1 MMKTAQRLFATACTL
16 LMMTGASGAEF
27 ETVERIRAAAEDHAR
42 KQMPQANQVMAVSL
56 DQRLRLKRCGTA
68 LLTHSGSATN
78 RAGLT
83 VQVSCQRPHPWKVY
97 VPVRATST
105 LDVVVA
111 KQGMAANQVLS
122 ADDLRIEARNT
133 ASLPYGFF
141 TDPNAILGARLRRTV
156 ASGTVLV
163 PAALEAHKLVRRG
176 QKVTLIRRVGGIM
189 VKGTGTALKDGV
201 KGQRMQVKT
210 PSARIVEGAV
220 ESADVVR
227 IGG

>member
-1 MMKTAQRLFATACTL
+1 MNITQRLVITACTL
-16 LMMTGASGAEF
+16 LMMTGVSAAEF
-27 ETVERIRAAAEDHAR
+27 ETVERIRAAAEQHAR
-42 KQMPQANQVMAVSL
+42 RQLPQANEVIAVNL
-56 DQRLRLKRCGTA
+56 DQRLRLKRCGTS

-83 VQVSCQRPHPWKVY
+83 VQVSCRSPHPWKIY
-97 VPVRATST
+97 VPVRASST

-122 ADDLRIEARNT
+122 ATDLRLEARNT

-176 QKVTLIRRVGGIM
+176 QQVTLM
-189 VKGTGTALKDGV
+189 DGV
-201 KGQRMQVKT
+201 KAQRIQVKT
-210 PSARIVEGAV
+210 PSARIIEGAV